1 MTPMNKQRLTD
12 FEGQWV
18 PRINTYLDENLRES
32 SDQTILTAAM
42 RYSVLAGG
50 KRLRPLLTLAVL
62 TEFDQAIDAAH
73 LRASV
78 AVELMHTYSL
88 IHDDLPAMD
97 NDALRRG
104 EPTSH
109 VKFGEDVAILAGDAL
124 QPLSFQWITD
134 SGLPAP
140 VIAQQA
146 LALAQAS
153 GPTGMV
159 AGQVADVKNTGHQLA
174 LPALQQLHREKTGA
188 LIHYAVQAGLI
199 QADVHDDVAVALLE
213 FADAFG
219 LAFQIYD
226 DILDV
231 TSTPEQLGKA
241 THKDAGEQKN
251 TYPELLGLPGAQ
263 AALKA
268 AIATAQTAL
277 QRAGELSQREFELLA
292 SFLTYFIN

>member
-1 MTPMNKQRLTD
+1 MNKQRLTD

-32 SDQTILTAAM
+32 SDQAILTAAM

-124 QPLSFQWITD
+124 QPLSFEWITD

-268 AIATAQTAL
+268 AVATAQTAL
-277 QRAGELSQREFELLA
+277 QRAGELSQREFGLLA

>member
-32 SDQTILTAAM
+32 SDQAILTAAM

-199 QADVHDDVAVALLE
+199 QADVHDDVAVTLLE

-268 AIATAQTAL
+268 AVATAQTAL
-277 QRAGELSQREFELLA
+277 QRAGELSQREFGLLA

>member
-1 MTPMNKQRLTD
+1 MNSQLLAA
-12 FEGQWV
+12 FEARWV
-18 PRINTYLDENLRES
+18 PRINTYLDENLRDC
-32 SDQTILTAAM
+32 SDRDILTAAI

-62 TEFDQAIDAAH
+62 TTFDQPVTAAH

-97 NDALRRG
+97 NDQLRRG

-124 QPLSFQWITD
+124 QPLSFQWIAD
-134 SGLPAP
+134 SGLAP
-140 VIAQQA
+140 SVIAQQT
-146 LALAQAS
+146 LALAQAT

-159 AGQVADVKNTGHQLA
+159 AGQVADVKNTGHQLD

-188 LIHYAVQAGLI
+188 LIHYAVQAGTI
-199 QADVHDDVAVALLE
+199 QAPVPAPVAAALLK

-251 TYPELLGLPGAQ
+251 TYPELLGLDGAR
-263 AALKA
+263 AALTTA
-268 AIATAQTAL
+268 VTAAQTAL
-277 QRAGELSQREFELLA
+277 REASALSQRNFDLLA
-292 SFLTYFIN
+292 SFLTYFTN

>member
-1 MTPMNKQRLTD
+1 MTKQLLAD
-12 FEGQWV
+12 FEATWV
-18 PRINTYLDENLRES
+18 PRINTYLDENLREG
-32 SDQTILTAAM
+32 SDRETLTAAM

-62 TEFDQAIDAAH
+62 TTFEQPITAAH

-109 VKFGEDVAILAGDAL
+109 VKFGEDIAVLAGDAL
-124 QPLSFQWITD
+124 QPLSFQWIAD
-134 SGLPAP
+134 SGLAP
-140 VIAQQA
+140 DVIAQQT
-146 LALAQAS
+146 LALAQAT
-153 GPTGMV
+153 GPRGMV
-159 AGQVADVKNTGHQLA
+159 AGQVADVQNTGHQLD

-188 LIHYAVQAGLI
+188 LIHYAVQAGIL
-199 QADVHDDVAVALLE
+199 QSPVPAPVARELLK

-231 TSTPEQLGKA
+231 TSTPAQLGKA

-251 TYPELLGLPGAQ
+251 TYPELLGLAGAND
-263 AALKA
+263 ALNTAVK
-268 AIATAQTAL
+268 TAQTAL
-277 QRAGELSQREFELLA
+277 QKAADLSQRDFDLLA
-292 SFLTYFIN
+292 SFLTYFTN